1 MNNNINKLIHF
12 SEKWTE
18 NSIITT
24 NKSLYSDFLFKI
36 LLLGD
41 SGVGK
46 SCIILRYIENSFS
59 QNLMNSIGV
68 DFKLKNIDVD
78 GKKVKLQI
86 VIIPIIFSGT
96 QQGRNGSERSQPHT
110 TKAHR
115 PLLWYMTSLIET
127 PSSMSKIGWPM
138 WTNLPKRVC

>member
-1 MNNNINKLIHF
+1 MSHYAQ
-12 SEKWTE
+12 S
-18 NSIITT
+18 
-24 NKSLYSDFLFKI
+24 FKI

-46 SCIILRYIENSFS
+46 SCIILRYIDNNFS

-86 VIIPIIFSGT
+86 VSCLPNKHIVGYS
-96 QQGRNGSERSQPHT
+96 RS
-110 TKAHR
+110 R
-115 PLLWYMTSLIET
+115 
-127 PSSMSKIGWPM
+127 KI
-138 WTNLPKRVC
+138 